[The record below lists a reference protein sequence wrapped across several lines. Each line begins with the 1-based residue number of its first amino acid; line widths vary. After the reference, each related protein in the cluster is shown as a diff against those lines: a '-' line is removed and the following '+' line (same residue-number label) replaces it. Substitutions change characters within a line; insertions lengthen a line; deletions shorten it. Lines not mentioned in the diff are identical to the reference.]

1 MSAKVHLHLTLRQ
14 HTNGQE
20 VVEAEG
26 ATVGECLRDVIK
38 KFPGLES
45 PLLDKTGKLNNVV
58 EIYLNLQSAY
68 PDELAKQVK
77 DGDDIHVTLMLAGG

>member
-26 ATVGECLRDVIK
+26 LTIGECLKDIIK
-38 KFPGLES
+38 KFPALES
-45 PLLDKTGKLNNVV
+45 AIFDKKGKLNNVV
-58 EIYLNLQSAY
+58 EIYHNLQSAY
-68 PDELAKQVK
+68 PDELAKGVK
-77 DGDDIHVTLMLAGG
+77 DGDDIHITLMLAGG

>member
-26 ATVGECLRDVIK
+26 ATVGECLKDVIK
-38 KFPGLES
+38 SFPGLES
-45 PLLDKTGKLNNVV
+45 ALFDRRGKLNNVV
-58 EIYLNLQSAY
+58 EIYLNMQSAY
-68 PDELAKQVK
+68 PDELAKRVK
-77 DGDDIHVTLMLAGG
+77 DGDQIHVTLMLAGG

>member
-1 MSAKVHLHLTLRQ
+1 LTLRQ

-26 ATVGECLRDVIK
+26 STIGECLKNVVK

-45 PLLDKTGKLNNVV
+45 ALFDKRGKLNNVV

-68 PDELAKQVK
+68 PDELARQVK
-77 DGDDIHVTLMLAGG
+77 SGDDIHVTLMLAGG